1 MYNNGMHPY
10 LVIALSSVSVYLFVV
25 FAIRIFGKNEL
36 SQLSIVD
43 LVFILLISNSV
54 QSAMVG
60 ANTTLLGGIVAATSL
75 FAANWILR
83 NLLFKVKSINQFI
96 QGSAL
101 MLVYKGKVIQKHLD
115 QANLSMEELEAAI
128 REHGVTDIKHVD
140 LAVLEVDGNIS
151 ILSQNFA
158 KKSTRK
164 RIIHRMLNK
173 SA

>member
-1 MYNNGMHPY
+1 MNPY
-10 LVIALSSVSVYLFVV
+10 VLIAVSSVTIYLFIVL
-25 FAIRIFGKNEL
+25 AIRIFGKNEL

-54 QSAMVG
+54 QNAMVG
-60 ANTTLLGGIVAATSL
+60 TNSTLLGGLVAATSL
-75 FAANWILR
+75 FVVNWLLR
-83 NLLFKVKSINQFI
+83 NLLFKNKIINQFL

-115 QANLSMEELEAAI
+115 QANLSIDELEAAV
-128 REHGVTDIKHVD
+128 REHGVMDIKHVD

-151 ILSQNFA
+151 ILSHNFT
-158 KKSTRK
+158 KKSVRK
-164 RIIHRMLNK
+164 RILHRMLNK

>member
-1 MYNNGMHPY
+1 MYPY
-10 LVIALSSVSVYLFVV
+10 VVIAVSSVSVYLFLV

-75 FAANWILR
+75 FAANWVLR
-83 NLLFKVKSINQFI
+83 NLLFKVKGVNRFI

-101 MLVYKGKVIQKHLD
+101 MLVYNGTVVQKHLD
-115 QANLSMEELEAAI
+115 QANISTEELEAAV
-128 REHGVTDIKHVD
+128 REHGVADIKDVD

-151 ILSQNFA
+151 ILSHNFA

>member
-1 MYNNGMHPY
+1 MNPY
-10 LVIALSSVSVYLFVV
+10 LMIVVSSITVYIFIV

-54 QSAMVG
+54 QNAMVG
-60 ANTTLLGGIVAATSL
+60 TNSTLLGGLVAATSL
-75 FAANWILR
+75 FAVNWLLR
-83 NLLFKVKSINQFI
+83 NLLFKVKKINQFI

-101 MLVYKGKVIQKHLD
+101 MLIYKGKVIQKHLD
-115 QANLSMEELEAAI
+115 QANISTDELEAAV
-128 REHGVTDIKHVD
+128 REHGVTDIKNVD

-151 ILSQNFA
+151 ILSHNFT
-158 KKSTRK
+158 KKSMRK
-164 RIIHRMLNK
+164 RILHRMLNK

>member
-1 MYNNGMHPY
+1 MI
-10 LVIALSSVSVYLFVV
+10 VVSSITVYLFIV

-54 QSAMVG
+54 QNAMVG
-60 ANTTLLGGIVAATSL
+60 TNTTLLGGIVAATSL

-83 NLLFKVKSINQFI
+83 NLLFKVKIINQFI

-101 MLVYKGKVIQKHLD
+101 MLVYKGKIIQKHLD
-115 QANLSMEELEAAI
+115 QANLSMDELRAAV

-151 ILSQNFA
+151 ILSHNFA
-158 KKSTRK
+158 KKTMRK
-164 RIIHRMLNK
+164 RILHRMLNK

>member
-1 MYNNGMHPY
+1 MNSY
-10 LVIALSSVSVYLFVV
+10 LVIALSSITVYFFVV

-54 QSAMVG
+54 QNAMVG
-60 ANTTLLGGIVAATSL
+60 NNTTLAGGLVAATSL
-75 FAANWILR
+75 FAVNWLLR
-83 NLLFKVKSINQFI
+83 NLLFKNKDINQFI

-115 QANLSMEELEAAI
+115 QANLSTDELSAAV
-128 REHGVTDIKHVD
+128 REHGMEEIKDVD

-151 ILSQNFA
+151 VLSHNFT
-158 KKSTRK
+158 KKSIRK
-164 RIIHRMLNK
+164 RILHRMLNK
-173 SA
+173 SS